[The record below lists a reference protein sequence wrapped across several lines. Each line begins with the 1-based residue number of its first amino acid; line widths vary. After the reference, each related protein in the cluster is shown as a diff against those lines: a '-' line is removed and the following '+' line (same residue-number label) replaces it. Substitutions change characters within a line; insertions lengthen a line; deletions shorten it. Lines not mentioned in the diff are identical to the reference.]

1 MYCGGPN
8 EAAAA
13 RAARLLLERGY
24 LLVRPLIT
32 AAGQRL
38 QKKRQSTRAIGALLI
53 EPVLACVIVGSLLTA
68 MITRLITLRP
78 QILSD
83 APPGGF
89 ASPFSLRA
97 SKEDTG
103 SSAWP
108 LPA

>member
-1 MYCGGPN
+1 MAHRSVADC
-8 EAAAA
+8 
-13 RAARLLLERGY
+13 RTLEKRTFADFGEG
-24 LLVRPLIT
+24 VT
-32 AAGQRL
+32 AAGRIF
-38 QKKRQSTRAIGALLI
+38 QKKRQSIRAIGALLI